1 MDLLRH
7 IDRMIGFESDNPVAA
22 KFGRERIKS
31 VRSTIGVYYLAII
44 APFLGIATVTWNHTS
59 TRIVAGVLIAAVVLR
74 FRHWVMPVS
83 DEQSEALNPVAA
95 RMTGFMVTL
104 LSCAQSYFYL
114 SLALRSN
121 GLPRPDMEW
130 LQILS
135 LGLLAAL
142 TQGAALTG
150 ILSLIHI

>member
-7 IDRMIGFESDNPVAA
+7 IADDRVRISNPVAA
-22 KFGRERIKS
+22 KFSRERIKS
-31 VRSTIGVYYLAII
+31 VRLTIGNILLGDHCALSGHRDRHLESYLD
-44 APFLGIATVTWNHTS
+44 P
-59 TRIVAGVLIAAVVLR
+59 IVAGVLIAAVVLR

-130 LQILS
+130 LRILRS
-135 LGLLAAL
+135 VC
-142 TQGAALTG
+142 
-150 ILSLIHI
+150 SRR

>member
-22 KFGRERIKS
+22 KFSRERIKS

-74 FRHWVMPVS
+74 FRHWVS
-83 DEQSEALNPVAA
+83 RTSITRYRRHQ
-95 RMTGFMVTL
+95 RHF
-104 LSCAQSYFYL
+104 
-114 SLALRSN
+114 
-121 GLPRPDMEW
+121 
-130 LQILS
+130 
-135 LGLLAAL
+135 
-142 TQGAALTG
+142 
-150 ILSLIHI
+150 